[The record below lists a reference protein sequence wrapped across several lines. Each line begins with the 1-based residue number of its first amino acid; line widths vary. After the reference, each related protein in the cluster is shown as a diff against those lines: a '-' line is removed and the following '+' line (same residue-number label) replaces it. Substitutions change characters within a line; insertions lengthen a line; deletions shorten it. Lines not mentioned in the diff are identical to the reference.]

1 VVRIMTD
8 EQIAKLHGAA
18 KHYQEN
24 GPRFAKGLK
33 KIRD

>member
-1 VVRIMTD
+1 VRTMTE
-8 EQIAKLHGAA
+8 EQIGKLHGAA
-18 KHYQEN
+18 KHYQVN